1 MAAVPATSRKRKSPE
16 QDKDSVQD
24 ENKLTV
30 EQWLHQRCEKQVE
43 ALQKRAGNM
52 VKRLRSEFDEV
63 SKVGVGGGQTPQVS
77 SSMFMIFVSAKTL
90 RANTLFWCCKL
101 HDVKYVVRFV
111 IENMPLPWALFPL
124 YCCIKG
130 MQS

>member
-16 QDKDSVQD
+16 PGEGGVQD

-30 EQWLHQRCEKQVE
+30 EQWLHQKCDKQVE

-63 SKVGVGGGQTPQVS
+63 S
-77 SSMFMIFVSAKTL
+77 
-90 RANTLFWCCKL
+90 
-101 HDVKYVVRFV
+101 VR
-111 IENMPLPWALFPL
+111 
-124 YCCIKG
+124 
-130 MQS
+130 

>member
-16 QDKDSVQD
+16 AGEEDVQD

-30 EQWLHQRCEKQVE
+30 EQWLHQKCDKQVE

-63 SKVGVGGGQTPQVS
+63 S
-77 SSMFMIFVSAKTL
+77 
-90 RANTLFWCCKL
+90 CKG
-101 HDVKYVVRFV
+101 K
-111 IENMPLPWALFPL
+111 
-124 YCCIKG
+124 
-130 MQS
+130 